1 MRCRL
6 IVNPVA
12 GHEQAGAH
20 LDPIL
25 QQLRAVATE
34 LDVVVTEQDGDGRQA
49 AFEAAEAGFDH
60 LFVAGGDGT
69 LNEVLNG
76 VGRADAFDRVTF
88 GLIPLGTGNDF
99 AQALGLTKDV
109 DLAVQVLLG
118 SQSVVVDV
126 GRMNEIFFV
135 NVSAGGFIAEVS
147 EAVDS
152 KLKSITGRLAYL
164 LGGAPVLLDYEPVPA
179 TIELLEPE
187 APLPRLTVEL
197 QMFAVCNS
205 RLVGGGHAIAPYALI
220 DDGQLDVCVVEGMAP
235 LEFLRLL
242 AQVPSGQ
249 HVTDPRVF
257 YGRARGINLSFGRS
271 IKVNTDG
278 EALSLSSCE
287 YRVLPGAARFLCAPD
302 APFCTRPS
310 PAGTPPEAGEAGP
323 LSR

>member
-20 LDPIL
+20 LEPIL
-25 QQLRAVATE
+25 EQLRSVASE
-34 LDVVVTEQDGDGRQA
+34 LDVVVTEQDGDGARA
-49 AFEAAEAGFDH
+49 AFDAAQLGFDH
-60 LFVAGGDGT
+60 VFVAGGDGT

-76 VGRADAFDRVTF
+76 VGRAEAFGRVTL

-109 DLAVQVLLG
+109 DRAVQVLLG

-126 GRMNEIFFV
+126 GQMNDVFFV

-179 TIELLEPE
+179 TIELIEPE
-187 APLPRLTVEL
+187 APLPRLTVQL

-205 RLVGGGHAIAPYALI
+205 RLVGGGHAIAPYAMI
-220 DDGQLDVCVVEGMAP
+220 DDGRLDVCVVEGMAP

-249 HVTDPRVF
+249 HVSDPRVF
-257 YGRARGINLSFGRS
+257 YGRARGIDLSFGRPL
-271 IKVNTDG
+271 KVNTDG
-278 EALSLSSCE
+278 EVLELSSCR

-302 APFCTRPS
+302 APFCSPRAPS
-310 PAGTPPEAGEAGP
+310 AGEDERAP
-323 LSR
+323 ISR